1 MAMVFMRGW
10 PSMVVASITRNIMRL
25 VAMGSVPHVQSLHGA
40 NVYHQHPFLHQGLR
54 GCNVHCLH
62 PHATARGFVEM
73 MPTISNNTPTRV
85 PSSIWEFSFRAT
97 FSGPSDWR
105 KRRFISSLA
114 TMASMVWSRTW
125 CWSPPHQVTLHGVTW
140 TIPEGIA
147 TPPSTGRGWGTQ
159 QMWTLWA
166 NRTPRSSM
174 GIWHRFPRFREE
186 MLHALGLLGAFQ

>member
-85 PSSIWEFSFRAT
+85 PSSIWESSFRAT

-114 TMASMVWSRTW
+114 TMASMVWSRT
-125 CWSPPHQVTLHGVTW
+125 
-140 TIPEGIA
+140 
-147 TPPSTGRGWGTQ
+147 
-159 QMWTLWA
+159 
-166 NRTPRSSM
+166 
-174 GIWHRFPRFREE
+174 
-186 MLHALGLLGAFQ
+186 